1 MSDSTKIK
9 RLSNKRHVHRP
20 FRVLNQCTCNLLMC
34 LEPTI
39 LLIVQ
44 KCFPRMYVL
53 ALSFGG
59 GYQNVVQMCRKVY
72 GMSVQT
78 LFGNKAN
85 VSIPPSRF
93 VLCALIG
100 WW

>member
-1 MSDSTKIK
+1 M
-9 RLSNKRHVHRP
+9 
-20 FRVLNQCTCNLLMC
+20 
-34 LEPTI
+34 
-39 LLIVQ
+39 
-44 KCFPRMYVL
+44 L